1 MANRKGV
8 MAIIG
13 GGTEATE
20 EEAREASADDGI
32 DVLGKV
38 NPRADR

>member
-20 EEAREASADDGI
+20 EEAGEASADGDS
-32 DVLGKV
+32 DVLGEV
-38 NPRADR
+38 SLGADG